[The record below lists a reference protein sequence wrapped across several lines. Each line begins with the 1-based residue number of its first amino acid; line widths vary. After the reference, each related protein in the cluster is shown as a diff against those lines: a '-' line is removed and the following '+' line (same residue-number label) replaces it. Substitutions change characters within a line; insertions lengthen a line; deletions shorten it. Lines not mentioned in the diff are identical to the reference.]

1 MSKSRAALNHLWP
14 TILLLAVIAIL
25 VLAAWYPPPFLQFEE
40 SGKFSLLLILT
51 AALAGPALT
60 WVVWANNKRGL
71 KMDLSVI
78 VLIQLLAIGWG
89 TLSLYENRPYFM
101 VYTVDRFE
109 VFSKRDVDVS
119 NIPNP
124 KFLDK
129 PLTSPVLLFANMPKD
144 KRVFQKFL
152 QEVMFEGK
160 PDLQFRPEFWSIYSE
175 KQDLVARASRP
186 LDTLRSAR
194 PGSAKAID
202 TLVNRN
208 GGDIRQLAFVPG
220 MMRAGHFA
228 AILDADSGELVGKLN
243 IDPWLD

>member
-40 SGKFSLLLILT
+40 SGKSSLLLILT

-109 VFSKRDVDVS
+109 VFSKREVDVS
-119 NIPNP
+119 
-124 KFLDK
+124 
-129 PLTSPVLLFANMPKD
+129 
-144 KRVFQKFL
+144 
-152 QEVMFEGK
+152 
-160 PDLQFRPEFWSIYSE
+160 SI
-175 KQDLVARASRP
+175 
-186 LDTLRSAR
+186 T
-194 PGSAKAID
+194 
-202 TLVNRN
+202 N
-208 GGDIRQLAFVPG
+208 
-220 MMRAGHFA
+220 
-228 AILDADSGELVGKLN
+228 
-243 IDPWLD
+243 